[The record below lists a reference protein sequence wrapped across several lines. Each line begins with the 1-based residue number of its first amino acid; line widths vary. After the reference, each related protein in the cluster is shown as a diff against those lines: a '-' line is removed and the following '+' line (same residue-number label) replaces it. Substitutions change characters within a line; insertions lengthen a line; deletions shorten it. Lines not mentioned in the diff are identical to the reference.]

1 VRVTRSAANAGA
13 IAQRL
18 RDRIRQGT
26 LRPGQHLIQEQLAAD
41 LGVSR
46 IPLREALNRLA
57 AEGLVTVSPQR
68 GMAVAELHHA
78 DIVELFA
85 LRLLLEPRIAE
96 EATRGCRDRDVD
108 ELRAAAARMR
118 AMGSDAAARASENY
132 RFHRRIY
139 ELAEQ
144 HLSLRFIDQLLHLV
158 EPYSR
163 GWVRSGQDLE
173 RIDAEHDAMV
183 DALAARDAA
192 ALREVIIAHITG
204 AREHVLTAM
213 PAG

>member
-1 VRVTRSAANAGA
+1 MRVTRSTANAGA

-18 RDRIRQGT
+18 RDWIRQGT

-46 IPLREALNRLA
+46 IPLREALHRLA

-78 DIVELFA
+78 DVVELFA

-118 AMGSDAAARASENY
+118 AMGSDAARASENY

-163 GWVRSGQDLE
+163 RWVRSGQDLE

-192 ALREVIIAHITG
+192 ALREVIVAHITG

-213 PAG
+213 PSH